1 MLRLLAIIGVF
12 LSCSLASAQPKLT
25 KELGEKVRTG
35 AGKLTEQEVLKLVP
49 GPLRVTRVSK
59 GGLGGVDADWLL
71 QWEEATK
78 FEIVLIDG
86 KLDQLIAN
94 FSDVALSKA
103 LTMEAFKRLKQGMS
117 LGDVEQVLGAADFK
131 SETIDD
137 MNTKTTRCVW
147 SRGRE
152 IRAYIKDGKV
162 NGGGFIDTL
171 DK

>member
-1 MLRLLAIIGVF
+1 MRRLLAIIGVF

-35 AGKLTEQEVLKLVP
+35 AGTLTEQEVLKLVP
-49 GPLRVTRVSK
+49 GPVTVIRMSK
-59 GGLGGVDADWLL
+59 GGLGSVDADWLM
-71 QWEEATK
+71 QWEESTK
-78 FEIVLIDG
+78 FEVVLIDG
-86 KLDQLIAN
+86 KVSQLTAT
-94 FSDVALSKA
+94 FSDVAPSKV
-103 LTMEAFKRLKQGMS
+103 LTLEAFKRLKEGMS
-117 LGDVEQVLGAADFK
+117 LGDVEKVVGKANST

-137 MNTKTTRCVW
+137 MNSKTTRCVW

-171 DK
+171 EE